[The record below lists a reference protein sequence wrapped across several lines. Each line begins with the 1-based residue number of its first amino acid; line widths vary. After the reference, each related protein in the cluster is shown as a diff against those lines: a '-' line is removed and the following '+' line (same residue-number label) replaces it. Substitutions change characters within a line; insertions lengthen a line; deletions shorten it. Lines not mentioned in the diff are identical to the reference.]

1 MKELFNIG
9 SWTFSIVPPTPEEA
23 FGIIVIGLV
32 ACAVLFHLFESIA
45 RSIILL
51 ARNHNLFNISIQ
63 LFSHSMNNAVA
74 KKIEYSTSKTIYSP
88 VPFSLRDEETFMIP
102 AYARKQ
108 ENICYPFTEQS
119 KRFK

>member
-1 MKELFNIG
+1 MKELFHFG

-23 FGIIVIGLV
+23 FGIIVIGLIV
-32 ACAVLFHLFESIA
+32 CAILFHLFEAIA

-51 ARNHNLFNISIQ
+51 AKNHNLFNISIQ
-63 LFSHSMNNAVA
+63 LFSHSMGNAVS
-74 KKIEYSTSKTIYSP
+74 KKIQCLTLKTIYSP